1 MIKDRIRILKHEVV
15 PLCGSFEVRFPD
27 DRPPVYFYWDDIA
40 GRRLLPERLFTR
52 KQALEQATLAL
63 APSKRSLSKPRRAI
77 CASRQW
83 IRRPSMLAL
92 TSGDKP

>member
-1 MIKDRIRILKHEVV
+1 MIEDRIRILKHEVV

-52 KQALEQATLAL
+52 EQALEQARTLA
-63 APSKRSLSKPRRAI
+63 REEEQLSAAAQPAQRRRAGR
-77 CASRQW
+77 AAR
-83 IRRPSMLAL
+83 
-92 TSGDKP
+92 